1 MNWLLYLAAVAAGA
15 FSTALSGSNATM
27 SKQLDQPVTAGLIV
41 QVITIIALLATGAF
55 YGGMQIPQPAK
66 LAALPWWA
74 WLGGLG
80 GASVLLAQLLVAQK
94 IGAAPFLAITVTAGI
109 VVSIAMDHYG
119 WLGFE
124 RNPAHLTRLLGGG
137 VMVAGVVLV
146 TRN

>member
-15 FSTALSGSNATM
+15 FSTALAGSNATM
-27 SKQLDQPVTAGLIV
+27 AKQLAQPVTAGLIV
-41 QVITIIALLATGAF
+41 QVVTIIALLATGAF
-55 YGGMQIPQPAK
+55 YGGMRMPEPGK

-109 VVSIAMDHYG
+109 VVSIAIDHYG

-137 VMVAGVVLV
+137 VMVAGVVMV